1 MKKLVVLSLI
11 AFAAACSS
19 GDTSKDNGDTA
30 SGDSPWL
37 NPNCSADCNGNLAGV
52 TDGSCAEY
60 NSNLYESGTIT
71 CTDECL
77 ADTSNCVE
85 REAPKAQEFSVCTGG
100 PGQGNCDDGLE
111 CASFDGTTS
120 YCVRPCQGDDDTTT
134 CGENKCVEFTNGGFC
149 FQASA
154 QRDTACLENLKWC
167 ADGQGDCQ
175 PTSYD
180 YDLEQPTDYRC
191 KVTCDMGAENT
202 CANGESCLAD
212 PLGFGSVQETNP
224 DCVDDSTCE
233 PGYECVELNS
243 GNQQCFKRNGL
254 CGNPVGNCMMDI
266 SELAADTPSGEVQSW
281 FQQTAQACIQENG
294 ECTVDDAVGHAYC
307 DEITPAV
314 EGGNAAFSMCVDL
327 GMGLCVAFCDGNS
340 GDLDCGEGFACQRPA
355 QALLYLDVARDANE
369 EYASCATDADCD
381 AYQDED
387 PVPYTCIELTVGM
400 TCSRALKQCV
410 QNASVDPST
419 DDAGTDDA
427 GTDDAGTDDAGTDG
441 TDGTDAG

>member
-19 GDTSKDNGDTA
+19 GDTSSDNDVA

-77 ADTSNCVE
+77 ADTTNCVE

-100 PGQGNCDDGLE
+100 PGQGNCDEGLE

-120 YCVRPCQGDDDTTT
+120 YCVRPCQGEDDTTT
-134 CGENKCVEFTNGGFC
+134 CGENKCVEFTSGGFC
-149 FQASA
+149 FQATA
-154 QRDTACLENLKWC
+154 QRDTACLDNLKWC
-167 ADGQGDCQ
+167 AEGQGECQ
-175 PTSYD
+175 PTAYD
-180 YDLEQPTDYRC
+180 YDAQTGTDFRC
-191 KVTCDMGAENT
+191 KITCDMGMENT
-202 CANGESCLAD
+202 CGNGESCLSD

-224 DCVDDSTCE
+224 DCVDDSTCD

-243 GNQQCFKRNGL
+243 GNKQCFKRNGL
-254 CGNPVGNCMMDI
+254 CGTPVGNCMMDI
-266 SELAADTPSGEVQSW
+266 SDLTADTPTGEVQSW

-294 ECTVDDAVGHAYC
+294 ECTIEDAVGHAYC

-314 EGGNAAFSMCVDL
+314 EGASAAFSMCVDL
-327 GMGLCVAFCDGNS
+327 GAGLCVAFCDGND
-340 GDLDCGEGFACQRPA
+340 GDLDCGEGYACERPA
-355 QALLYLDVARDANE
+355 QTLLYLDVARDASDEYVTCTSASDTSCGEIAFE
-369 EYASCATDADCD
+369 EGDI
-381 AYQDED
+381 
-387 PVPYTCIELTVGM
+387 PYSCIELTIGF
-400 TCSRALKQCV
+400 TCARALKQCV
-410 QNASVDPST
+410 QIASVDPGT

-441 TDGTDAG
+441 AG